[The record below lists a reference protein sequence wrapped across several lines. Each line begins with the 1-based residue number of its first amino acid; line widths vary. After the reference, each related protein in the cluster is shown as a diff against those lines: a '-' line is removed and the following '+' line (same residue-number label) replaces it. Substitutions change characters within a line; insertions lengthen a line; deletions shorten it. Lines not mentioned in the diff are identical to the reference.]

1 MTRKWTGK
9 IGNYIFLLLF
19 TLIMLYPVIWLFLG
33 SVKANHEIFAPGSIL
48 PEKWMWSNYV
58 EGWFALPEH
67 SFGTFF
73 LNTFYVCSLIVIGS
87 VISTTL
93 AGYAFARL
101 NFPLKNLLFTI
112 LMATLMLPQQVLMV
126 PRYMLYSKFGWIN
139 SYKPLIIPAFAAQF
153 SGAFFIYLMVQFI
166 RGIPRELDEAAI
178 VDGCNH
184 FRLFW
189 SVILPNC
196 KPAIISISLFS
207 LMWSWNDFL
216 NQLLYINNVGRFTLS
231 LGLRLFLDNAA
242 AVNWGALFAMSLVT
256 ILPLLIIF
264 FLAQRY
270 FVEGIAASGIKG

>member
-1 MTRKWTGK
+1 
-9 IGNYIFLLLF
+9 
-19 TLIMLYPVIWLFLG
+19 
-33 SVKANHEIFAPGSIL
+33 
-48 PEKWMWSNYV
+48 MWSNYV

-166 RGIPRELDEAAI
+166 RGFP
-178 VDGCNH
+178 G
-184 FRLFW
+184 
-189 SVILPNC
+189 
-196 KPAIISISLFS
+196 
-207 LMWSWNDFL
+207 SWMKQ
-216 NQLLYINNVGRFTLS
+216 QL
-231 LGLRLFLDNAA
+231 
-242 AVNWGALFAMSLVT
+242 
-256 ILPLLIIF
+256 
-264 FLAQRY
+264 
-270 FVEGIAASGIKG
+270 